1 MEGTAGSIPK
11 FGEWK
16 ANDGGSPYTMYFENA
31 RKRRSNSG
39 IAPPPGASPARIIS
53 APAGPR
59 TPPRAPDAKPVKP
72 EDRANRSRNQAKAG
86 QGGSGSVPTWGEW
99 NESNSSAGAQQYT
112 LVFNQLREERRS
124 APPTPSIEHVQRPT
138 PTRAT
143 HHDLYDH
150 APKPRDT
157 TLLKTIFHYRASNAA
172 GCFEYLRDYGCYTR
186 S

>member
-31 RKRRSNSG
+31 RKRRSNIG
-39 IAPPPGASPARIIS
+39 ITPPPEASPARMVP

-59 TPPRAPDAKPVKP
+59 TPQRAPDAKPVKP
-72 EDRANRSRNQAKAG
+72 QDCANRSRNQAK
-86 QGGSGSVPTWGEW
+86 
-99 NESNSSAGAQQYT
+99 
-112 LVFNQLREERRS
+112 LREERRS
-124 APPTPSIEHVQRPT
+124 APPTPSIEQIQRPT

-150 APKPRDT
+150 APKGFKCCG
-157 TLLKTIFHYRASNAA
+157 LF
-172 GCFEYLRDYGCYTR
+172 
-186 S
+186 